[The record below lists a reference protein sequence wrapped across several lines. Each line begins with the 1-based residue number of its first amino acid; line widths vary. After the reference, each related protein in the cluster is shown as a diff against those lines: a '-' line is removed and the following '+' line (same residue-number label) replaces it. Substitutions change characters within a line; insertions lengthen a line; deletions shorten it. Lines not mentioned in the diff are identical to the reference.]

1 MLYLKIYS
9 VLHYFICN
17 DITSYCIIYVMV
29 CMNVYVHTYI
39 HIYIYTTL
47 YTYTYSIFICV
58 FKYTRIYCTSLS
70 NIFPNQKACH
80 VANILSRLKAWVS
93 GEGANSFPRSPQ
105 VGHLHRLIFVSIAWI
120 FVDLWTSH
128 QHVINCSSTFHNQKP
143 LPLIESNLC
152 LGVLGDLG
160 QLS

>member
-1 MLYLKIYS
+1 MYN
-9 VLHYFICN
+9 ICHGM
-17 DITSYCIIYVMV
+17 YECV
-29 CMNVYVHTYI
+29 CTYIHTYI
-39 HIYIYTTL
+39 YILHYIHIHTAYL
-47 YTYTYSIFICV
+47 YVC
-58 FKYTRIYCTSLS
+58 S
-70 NIFPNQKACH
+70 NIREYIVHHYPIFFPNQKACH